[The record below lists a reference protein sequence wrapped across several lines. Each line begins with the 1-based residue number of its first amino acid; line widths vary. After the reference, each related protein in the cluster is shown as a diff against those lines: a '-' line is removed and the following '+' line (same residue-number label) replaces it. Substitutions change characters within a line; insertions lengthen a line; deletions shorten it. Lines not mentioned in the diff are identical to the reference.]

1 MEDSKE
7 PNQQQQ
13 LQPPHGTLTGSYN
26 RNAAALTGPTSTSQA
41 MHQWLSV
48 GDLSQRQP
56 QQPLRLDG
64 SMQFGN
70 EQLGRGRLRK
80 YASDVID
87 LSLRLG
93 GGGGASAN
101 SSDPPPVKRTRRR
114 PPGPVKT
121 QLNALGTPSI
131 FLETLFFESN
141 QDIYIYISL
150 LAYRRSR
157 NAVYI

>member
-1 MEDSKE
+1 M
-7 PNQQQQ
+7 
-13 LQPPHGTLTGSYN
+13 PH
-26 RNAAALTGPTSTSQA
+26 
-41 MHQWLSV
+41 WLSV

-56 QQPLRLDG
+56 QQPW
-64 SMQFGN
+64 MQFGN
-70 EQLGRGRLRK
+70 EQPGRGRPRK
-80 YASDVID
+80 YASSDVID

-131 FLETLFFESN
+131 FLVTPFFFFN
-141 QDIYIYISL
+141 QIKIYDHCLLIGGAGTPFIPDIIEVEAGEVIVQIFNL
-150 LAYRRSR
+150 QLVEI
-157 NAVYI
+157 NFT